1 MPETIVNF
9 VALLGWSPGG
19 EQEIFSLK
27 ELEEIFDYKHMS
39 KTPAVFDMNKI
50 KWMNGEYIKAMDFDR
65 FKELAMP
72 YVTETIHREMDLIR
86 FFLW

>member
-1 MPETIVNF
+1 
-9 VALLGWSPGG
+9 
-19 EQEIFSLK
+19 
-27 ELEEIFDYKHMS
+27 MS

-72 YVTETIHREMDLIR
+72 YVTETIHREMDFDKIL
-86 FFLW
+86 LW